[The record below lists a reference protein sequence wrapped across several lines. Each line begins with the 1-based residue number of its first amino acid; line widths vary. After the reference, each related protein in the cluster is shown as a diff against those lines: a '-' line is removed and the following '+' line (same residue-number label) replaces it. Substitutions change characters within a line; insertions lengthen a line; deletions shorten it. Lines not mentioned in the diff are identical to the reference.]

1 MATKRKYQLVTSH
14 AGPGGF
20 TPERTS
26 QLISVA
32 DSTFVSIVFT
42 KKDGT
47 ERTLVFNPRDH
58 RDVKGTGNPTSDP
71 HIFRVRDIHK
81 NEWRSFDCRRL
92 KSMQLKGVLVY
103 Q

>member
-14 AGPGGF
+14 VGPYGF
-20 TPERTS
+20 TPERTR
-26 QLISVA
+26 QLLGIA
-32 DSTFVSIVFT
+32 GSTFVSIVFI
-42 KKDGT
+42 KKDGS
-47 ERTLVFNPRDH
+47 ERTMVINPKDFRDI
-58 RDVKGTGNPTSDP
+58 KGTGTPTTDP

-92 KSMQLKGVLVY
+92 KSVRVKNVLVY